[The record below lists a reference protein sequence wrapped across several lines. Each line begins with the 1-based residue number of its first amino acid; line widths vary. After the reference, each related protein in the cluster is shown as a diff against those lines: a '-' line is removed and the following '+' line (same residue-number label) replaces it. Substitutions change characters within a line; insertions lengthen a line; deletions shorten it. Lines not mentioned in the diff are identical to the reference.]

1 LQTQFTTQR
10 SKTIIDIIASVTLTT
25 LAVLFPAILITAS
38 PLGRTARG
46 RLAAV
51 LLLWFA
57 LVAALAAA
65 GLFSTM
71 SAGTPA
77 FGVAIVVPIIVG
89 LIVFRRS
96 AALKSLVSETPLA
109 LLVAV
114 HTGRLL
120 GVFFLLLY
128 AEVRLP
134 PTFALTAGWGDIGV
148 AAAAPVVA
156 WAIHRRAV
164 CWRGLALTWN
174 TLGFADLVL
183 AVTLGV
189 GSAVDSP
196 VRFIYEA
203 ASSGTMSTLPWILV
217 PGFMVPLYLMTHLAI
232 FSRLFVAAQNFRE
245 RSSERRHLISEIQ
258 GRNKWGLASVVLTS
272 PMLQPARTTCPS
284 RAKAT
289 RLSSRSAGCASPWP
303 LCRSCSRLFMLFSC
317 CWLRTPNMGI
327 PIVGSFRV

>member
-1 LQTQFTTQR
+1 M
-10 SKTIIDIIASVTLTT
+10 IDIIASIALTA
-25 LAVLFPAILITAS
+25 LAVLFPTLLIVAS
-38 PLGRTARG
+38 PAGRAARG

-51 LLLWFA
+51 LFLWFA

-77 FGVAIVVPIIVG
+77 IGVAVVVPIIIG
-89 LIVFRRS
+89 IIVFRRS

-114 HTGRLL
+114 HAGRLL

-134 PTFALTAGWGDIGV
+134 PTFALTAGWGDIGIAV
-148 AAAAPVVA
+148 AAPLVA
-156 WAIHRRAV
+156 WAIHRRAAG
-164 CWRGLALTWN
+164 WRGLALTWN

-232 FSRLFVAAQNFRE
+232 FHRLFR
-245 RSSERRHLISEIQ
+245 RSEHL
-258 GRNKWGLASVVLTS
+258 RNL
-272 PMLQPARTTCPS
+272 
-284 RAKAT
+284 
-289 RLSSRSAGCASPWP
+289 RLSGA
-303 LCRSCSRLFMLFSC
+303 
-317 CWLRTPNMGI
+317 I
-327 PIVGSFRV
+327 

>member
-1 LQTQFTTQR
+1 ML
-10 SKTIIDIIASVTLTT
+10 DIIASVILPT
-25 LAVLFPAILITAS
+25 LAFLIPAALITAS
-38 PLGRTARG
+38 PLRG
-46 RLAAV
+46 VERRRLATV

-77 FGVAIVVPIIVG
+77 IGVAVVVPIIVG
-89 LIVFRRS
+89 LIAFRHS
-96 AALKSLVSETPLA
+96 AALKSLVSETPLTW
-109 LLVAV
+109 LVAV
-114 HTGRLL
+114 HAGRLL
-120 GVFFLLLY
+120 GVFFLLLN

-148 AAAAPVVA
+148 AVAAPLVA
-156 WAIHRRAV
+156 WAIHRRAAG
-164 CWRGLALTWN
+164 WRGLALTWN

-203 ASSGTMSTLPWILV
+203 ASSGTMSSLPWILV

-232 FSRLFVAAQNFRE
+232 FHRLLRRRE
-245 RSSERRHLISEIQ
+245 QL
-258 GRNKWGLASVVLTS
+258 RNL
-272 PMLQPARTTCPS
+272 
-284 RAKAT
+284 
-289 RLSSRSAGCASPWP
+289 RLSGA
-303 LCRSCSRLFMLFSC
+303 
-317 CWLRTPNMGI
+317 I
-327 PIVGSFRV
+327 

>member
-1 LQTQFTTQR
+1 ML
-10 SKTIIDIIASVTLTT
+10 DIIASVTLAT

-38 PLGRTARG
+38 PLGRAARG

-77 FGVAIVVPIIVG
+77 IGVAVVVPIIVG
-89 LIVFRRS
+89 LIIFRRS

-114 HTGRLL
+114 HAGRLL
-120 GVFFLLLY
+120 GVYFLLLY

-156 WAIHRRAV
+156 WAIHRHAAG
-164 CWRGLALTWN
+164 WRGLALTWN

-232 FSRLFVAAQNFRE
+232 FNRLFR
-245 RSSERRHLISEIQ
+245 RSANL
-258 GRNKWGLASVVLTS
+258 GNV
-272 PMLQPARTTCPS
+272 
-284 RAKAT
+284 
-289 RLSSRSAGCASPWP
+289 RLSGA
-303 LCRSCSRLFMLFSC
+303 
-317 CWLRTPNMGI
+317 T
-327 PIVGSFRV
+327 

>member
-1 LQTQFTTQR
+1 ML
-10 SKTIIDIIASVTLTT
+10 DIIASVILPT
-25 LAVLFPAILITAS
+25 LAFLIPAALITAS
-38 PLGRTARG
+38 PLRGVARR
-46 RLAAV
+46 RLATV

-77 FGVAIVVPIIVG
+77 IGVAVVVPIIAG

-96 AALKSLVSETPLA
+96 AALKSLASETPLTW
-109 LLVAV
+109 LVAV
-114 HTGRLL
+114 HAGRLL
-120 GVFFLLLY
+120 GVFFLLLN

-148 AAAAPVVA
+148 AVAAPLVA
-156 WAIHRRAV
+156 WAIHRRAAG
-164 CWRGLALTWN
+164 WRGLALTWN

-183 AVTLGV
+183 AVTLSV

-232 FSRLFVAAQNFRE
+232 FHRLLRRRE
-245 RSSERRHLISEIQ
+245 HL
-258 GRNKWGLASVVLTS
+258 RNL
-272 PMLQPARTTCPS
+272 
-284 RAKAT
+284 
-289 RLSSRSAGCASPWP
+289 RLSGA
-303 LCRSCSRLFMLFSC
+303 
-317 CWLRTPNMGI
+317 I
-327 PIVGSFRV
+327 

>member
-1 LQTQFTTQR
+1 ML
-10 SKTIIDIIASVTLTT
+10 DIIASVALTA
-25 LAVLFPAILITAS
+25 LAILFPAVLITAS
-38 PLGRTARG
+38 PLGRAALG

-65 GLFSTM
+65 GLFSTTGI
-71 SAGTPA
+71 GTPA
-77 FGVAIVVPIIVG
+77 IGMAVVVPIIVG

-96 AALKSLVSETPLA
+96 AALKSLVSEAPLA

-114 HTGRLL
+114 HAGRLL

-128 AEVRLP
+128 AEARLP
-134 PTFALTAGWGDIGV
+134 PTFALVAGWGDITV

-156 WAIHRRAV
+156 WAIHRHAAS
-164 CWRGLALTWN
+164 WRGLALTWN

-203 ASSGTMSTLPWILV
+203 ASSGTMSSLPWLLV

-232 FSRLFVAAQNFRE
+232 FHRLFR
-245 RSSERRHLISEIQ
+245 RSANL
-258 GRNKWGLASVVLTS
+258 GNV
-272 PMLQPARTTCPS
+272 
-284 RAKAT
+284 
-289 RLSSRSAGCASPWP
+289 RLSGA
-303 LCRSCSRLFMLFSC
+303 
-317 CWLRTPNMGI
+317 T
-327 PIVGSFRV
+327 

>member
-1 LQTQFTTQR
+1 M
-10 SKTIIDIIASVTLTT
+10 IDIIASIALTA
-25 LAVLFPAILITAS
+25 LAVLFPTLLIVAS
-38 PLGRTARG
+38 PAGRAARG

-57 LVAALAAA
+57 LVAALAAT

-77 FGVAIVVPIIVG
+77 IGVAVVVPIIVG

-114 HTGRLL
+114 HAGRLL

-134 PTFALTAGWGDIGV
+134 PTFALTAGWGDIGIAV
-148 AAAAPVVA
+148 AAPLVA
-156 WAIHRRAV
+156 WAIHRRAAG
-164 CWRGLALTWN
+164 WRGLALTWN

-183 AVTLGV
+183 AVTLGI

-232 FSRLFVAAQNFRE
+232 FHRLFR
-245 RSSERRHLISEIQ
+245 RSEHL
-258 GRNKWGLASVVLTS
+258 RNL
-272 PMLQPARTTCPS
+272 
-284 RAKAT
+284 
-289 RLSSRSAGCASPWP
+289 RLSGA
-303 LCRSCSRLFMLFSC
+303 
-317 CWLRTPNMGI
+317 I
-327 PIVGSFRV
+327 

>member
-1 LQTQFTTQR
+1 ML
-10 SKTIIDIIASVTLTT
+10 DIIASVALTT
-25 LAVLFPAILITAS
+25 LAILFPAVLITAS
-38 PLGRTARG
+38 PLGRAARG

-57 LVAALAAA
+57 LVTALAAA

-71 SAGTPA
+71 EGGTPA
-77 FGVAIVVPIIVG
+77 IGMAIVVPIIVG

-96 AALKSLVSETPLA
+96 AALKSLVSEAPLA

-134 PTFALTAGWGDIGV
+134 QTFALAAGWGDIGIAV
-148 AAAAPVVA
+148 AAPLVA
-156 WAIHRRAV
+156 WAIHRRAAG
-164 CWRGLALTWN
+164 WRGLALTWN

-203 ASSGTMSTLPWILV
+203 ASSGTMSSLPWLLV

-232 FSRLFVAAQNFRE
+232 FHRLFR
-245 RSSERRHLISEIQ
+245 RSVNL
-258 GRNKWGLASVVLTS
+258 GNV
-272 PMLQPARTTCPS
+272 
-284 RAKAT
+284 
-289 RLSSRSAGCASPWP
+289 RLSGA
-303 LCRSCSRLFMLFSC
+303 
-317 CWLRTPNMGI
+317 T
-327 PIVGSFRV
+327 

>member
-1 LQTQFTTQR
+1 ML
-10 SKTIIDIIASVTLTT
+10 DIIASVALTT
-25 LAVLFPAILITAS
+25 LAILFPAVLITAS
-38 PLGRTARG
+38 PLGRAARG

-57 LVAALAAA
+57 LVTALAAA

-71 SAGTPA
+71 EGGTPA
-77 FGVAIVVPIIVG
+77 IGMAIVVPIIVG

-96 AALKSLVSETPLA
+96 AALKSLVSEAPLA

-128 AEVRLP
+128 AEARLP
-134 PTFALTAGWGDIGV
+134 PTFALVAGWGDIAV

-156 WAIHRRAV
+156 WAIHRRVAG
-164 CWRGLALTWN
+164 WRGLALTWN

-203 ASSGTMSTLPWILV
+203 ASSGTMSSLPWLLV

-232 FSRLFVAAQNFRE
+232 FHRLFR
-245 RSSERRHLISEIQ
+245 RSVNL
-258 GRNKWGLASVVLTS
+258 GNV
-272 PMLQPARTTCPS
+272 
-284 RAKAT
+284 
-289 RLSSRSAGCASPWP
+289 RLSGA
-303 LCRSCSRLFMLFSC
+303 
-317 CWLRTPNMGI
+317 T
-327 PIVGSFRV
+327 